1 MGIQR
6 IELYDHFKGGLEEIN
21 KVPLQTLVYN
31 VGVREK

>member
-21 KVPLQTLVYN
+21 KVLLQILGYN
-31 VGVREK
+31 VGIREE